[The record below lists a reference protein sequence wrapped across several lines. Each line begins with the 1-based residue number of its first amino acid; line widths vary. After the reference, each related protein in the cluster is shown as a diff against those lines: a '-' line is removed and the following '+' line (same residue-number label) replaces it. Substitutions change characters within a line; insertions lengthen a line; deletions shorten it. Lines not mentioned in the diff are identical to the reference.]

1 MAALFALELSEAAS
15 RLFGTLRLN
24 LGFGWPNS
32 ADTSILGFDKRRIA
46 VGTWSGKWSTVGI
59 TRMHTRLLALLRFGQ
74 TISVVRVGAMP
85 AASSTGVMIHV
96 FRVSLSR
103 FLPGPRDVVRFARR
117 AGLKHVPCPLPCGI
131 HGTHSRGYTSRG

>member
-1 MAALFALELSEAAS
+1 MAVRFALVSSAIAS
-15 RLFGTLRLN
+15 RSFGTLRLS
-24 LGFGWPNS
+24 LGSGWLNS
-32 ADTSILGFDKRRIA
+32 ADTLILGFDKRRIVA
-46 VGTWSGKWSTVGI
+46 GTLSGKWSTVGT
-59 TRMHTRLLALLRFGQ
+59 TRMHTRLLAPLRFGQ

-96 FRVSLSR
+96 FRVSLSC
-103 FLPGPRDVVRFARR
+103 FLPGPRDFVRFARR